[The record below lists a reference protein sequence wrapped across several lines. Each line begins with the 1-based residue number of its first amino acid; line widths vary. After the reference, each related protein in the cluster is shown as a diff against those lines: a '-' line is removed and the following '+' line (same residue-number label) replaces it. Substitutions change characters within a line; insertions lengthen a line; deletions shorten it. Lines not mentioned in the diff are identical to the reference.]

1 MTTFLSALS
10 WVTAHPALAFSRGVL
25 LLSVA
30 YVVGVGCWGLWRLIL
45 RRMAEG
51 VE

>member
-1 MTTFLSALS
+1 MTVILSAPS
-10 WVTAHPALAFSRGVL
+10 WCSADPALAFSLGVL

-30 YVVGVGCWGLWRLIL
+30 YVVGALGWAAWRLIL